1 MKQVFF
7 VINFYKK
14 KYLKNKM
21 DLINILDLKDLG
33 STINQVQDNVS
44 LTKQST

>member
-1 MKQVFF
+1 
-7 VINFYKK
+7 
-14 KYLKNKM
+14 M